1 MKYMSKRRV
10 TVNKDELI
18 ILLMNDLSELAPE
31 LARFSAETVEQL
43 KKISN
48 DPFNPFNRILYEF
61 VQFPF

>member
-48 DPFNPFNRILYEF
+48 DLFNPFNRILSEF